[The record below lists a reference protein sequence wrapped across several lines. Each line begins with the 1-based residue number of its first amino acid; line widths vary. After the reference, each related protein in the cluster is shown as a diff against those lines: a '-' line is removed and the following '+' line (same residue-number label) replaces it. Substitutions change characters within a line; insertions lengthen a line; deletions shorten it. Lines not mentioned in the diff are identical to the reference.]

1 MSALRFA
8 ILGTGRIASDY
19 LTALETVPELEL
31 VGLCD
36 PRQEVVTALGERWEV
51 QAFTEPDELFEKCSV
66 ETVLVAAPPALHES
80 LSMDCLSRGAHVLC
94 EKPLA
99 LDLASGRR
107 MLAAAA
113 EAGRVLTMSAKFRH
127 VPDLLEAKARIESG
141 QLGRLA
147 FADNVF
153 ASPVS
158 MADRWNSDP
167 SIGGGGVLMDNG
179 THSVD
184 LLRYLFGPVL
194 WVDAVEGPRLQG
206 LAVEDNVRLRLG
218 FADGLVAGIDLSW
231 SFSTFDDWYVAVH
244 GDQGSLRLGWGGSHF
259 ERSDGTRQD
268 FGTGYKKIQA
278 LGRQLAHFGR
288 LAAGEESALL
298 AQADL
303 LASIQVVEAA
313 YASLHRGQRVEIPAS
328 PDDS

>member
-1 MSALRFA
+1 MKALRLA

-19 LTALETVPELEL
+19 LLALDTIPELQL

-36 PRQEVVTALGERWEV
+36 PRHEVVQALGERWEV
-51 QAFTEPDELFEKCSV
+51 PAFSLPVELFEKAEV
-66 ETVLVAAPPALHES
+66 EAVLVAAPPALHEELS
-80 LSMDCLSRGAHVLC
+80 LECLSHGAHVLC

-99 LDLASGRR
+99 LDQVSGRR
-107 MLAAAA
+107 MLDAAD

-127 VPDLLEAKARIESG
+127 VPDLIEAKARIEAG

-153 ASPVS
+153 ASSVS

-167 SIGGGGVLMDNG
+167 AVGGGGVLMDNG

-206 LAVEDNVRLRLG
+206 LAVEDCVRLRLG

-244 GDQGSLRLGWGGSHF
+244 GDQGSLRLGWRGSRL
-259 ERSDGTRQD
+259 ERADGTRQD
-268 FGTGYKKIQA
+268 FGTGYQKIQA
-278 LGRQLAHFGR
+278 LGRQLTHFGR
-288 LAAGEESALL
+288 LASGQEDALL
-298 AQADL
+298 DRADL
-303 LASIQVVEAA
+303 LASIQVVESA
-313 YASLHRGQRVEIPAS
+313 YASLASGGRVLIPQDS
-328 PDDS
+328 P